1 LVFFIDLFLLV
12 VEPQTAVGSGAA
24 RVRLTQ
30 MNTSRSLYNQ
40 TFTTGL
46 LLYGKHTCN
55 ARAKLKTPLKI
66 NNNKTNEQQLSVKLS
81 SIGDI

>member
-46 LLYGKHTCN
+46 LLYGKYTCN

-66 NNNKTNEQQLSVKLS
+66 NNKKTNEQQLSAKPS
-81 SIGDI
+81 SIGDT